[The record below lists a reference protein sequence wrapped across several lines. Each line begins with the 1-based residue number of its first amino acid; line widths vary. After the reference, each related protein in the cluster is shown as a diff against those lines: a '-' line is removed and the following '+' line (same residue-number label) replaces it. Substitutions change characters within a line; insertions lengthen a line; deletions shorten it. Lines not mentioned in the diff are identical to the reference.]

1 MNKTEAIL
9 TITQNLIQNEI
20 FNVSFKLEEL
30 PNLIMKNLKL
40 DNLDENDIE
49 IAAFSILCDI
59 LFAETDKKS
68 YYFNDSIINT
78 NTFILINSIDT
89 NSESKLPSLPEFF
102 DNHEIILKM
111 YKFLDSQGILTSHI
125 KKILSKY
132 ILFDQYLDI
141 SEYQVYV
148 LNKRNELMK
157 VKKFKDQFNII
168 KHNKINE
175 LFDSLVSV
183 ISN

>member
-9 TITQNLIQNEI
+9 TIAHNLIQNEI

-30 PNLIMKNLKL
+30 PNLIMENLKFDDL
-40 DNLDENDIE
+40 DKNDIE
-49 IAAFSILCDI
+49 VAAFSILCDI
-59 LFAETDKKS
+59 LFAETDEKS

-78 NTFILINSIDT
+78 NTFILINNSD
-89 NSESKLPSLPEFF
+89 SESKLPSLPEFF
-102 DNHEIILKM
+102 DDPELLLKM

-132 ILFDQYLDI
+132 LIFDKYLDV
-141 SEYQVYV
+141 SDYQIYI
-148 LNKRNELMK
+148 LNNRDEFIK
-157 VKKFKDQFNII
+157 VKKFKDRFNII

-175 LFDSLVSV
+175 LFDSLIAV